1 MSETDRYLHGL
12 VDNLENLNGTISIT
26 RGYNGSVQPSEEITG
41 NLSSILNISGA
52 LSNATL
58 RGMPVELRIDGTIL
72 QWKYE
77 DEEEWNDLIDL
88 STIDYE
94 QLTNLPSINGI
105 QLIGNKTLAD
115 LGISSR
121 NEGVASITRNGTTFT
136 VTRPD
141 GTTFTFDQ
149 QDTTYDDATTSQSGL
164 MSADDKAKL
173 NGIESGSQENV
184 IESIS
189 VNGTEQTITNKNV
202 DISVPTNVSQLN
214 NDSGYQN
221 ASQVET
227 AITSKGY
234 QTAEQVGSIVESY
247 GYQNAS
253 QVNTAIEAKGY
264 QTANQVNAI
273 VESKGY
279 QTSQQVES
287 AIDAREYQ
295 TRSQVTGIVEGYG
308 YQNAQQVENKIE
320 SYGYQTNQDVTSTV
334 ESYGYQNA
342 TQVDDAI
349 TAKGYQ
355 TQQQVNTLVE
365 GKGYQTASQVTTSI
379 ESYGYQDAQDVS
391 TAINDALSGITQI
404 EYHVCASGEYN
415 TTTLVP
421 TLNGEV
427 GVIYLVP
434 KPSSLIGQAV
444 IGKSRISREELSK
457 SGSAIAGQSIVY
469 SQENSSTVNT
479 NTNNIYYEY
488 IYNNSTFELIG
499 DTQMN
504 LDGYLREI
512 DIASMSDVE
521 RMLIEIGLM
530 DGYGIVDS
538 AIVDSAIAG

>member
-1 MSETDRYLHGL
+1 MSDNTDQSLIGIVENPENLTASISSPDDLYGYLSSP
-12 VDNLENLNGTISIT
+12 DNL
-26 RGYNGSVQPSEEITG
+26 TG
-41 NLSSILNISGA
+41 H
-52 LSNATL
+52 LSNVTL
-58 RGMPVELRIDGTIL
+58 RGMPVELRIDGTTL

-121 NEGVASITRNGTTFT
+121 NEGVVSITRNGTTFT

-149 QDTTYDDATTSQSGL
+149 QDTTYDEATTSQSGL

-221 ASQVET
+221 ASQVDT

-234 QTAEQVGSIVESY
+234 QTAEQVGGIVESY

-295 TRSQVTGIVEGYG
+295 TRSQVAGIVEGYG

-320 SYGYQTNQDVTSTV
+320 SYGYQT
-334 ESYGYQNA
+334 
-342 TQVDDAI
+342 
-349 TAKGYQ
+349 
-355 TQQQVNTLVE
+355 
-365 GKGYQTASQVTTSI
+365 AS
-379 ESYGYQDAQDVS
+379 DVS
-391 TAINDALSGITQI
+391 TAITDALSGFTGI
-404 EYHVCASGEYN
+404 EYYICQPQQYDHS
-415 TTTLVP
+415 TFLP
-421 TLNGEV
+421 TLEGEK

-444 IGKSRISREELSK
+444 IGKSRISRKELAK
-457 SGSAIAGQSIVY
+457 SGDAIAGQSIVY

>member
-1 MSETDRYLHGL
+1 MPSLTGILQNVETLTG
-12 VDNLENLNGTISIT
+12 VISNPHPIVT
-26 RGYNGSVQPSEEITG
+26 GVISTPSTITG
-41 NLSSILNISGA
+41 H
-52 LSNATL
+52 LSNVTL

-121 NEGVASITRNGTTFT
+121 NEGVASIIRNGTTFT

-149 QDTTYDDATTSQSGL
+149 QDTTYDEATTSQSGL

-202 DISVPTNVSQLN
+202 NISVPTNVSQLN

-234 QTAEQVGSIVESY
+234 QTAEQVGGIVESY

-295 TRSQVTGIVEGYG
+295 TRSQVAGIVEGYG

-334 ESYGYQNA
+334 ESYGYQNG
-342 TQVDDAI
+342 TQVDNAV

-365 GKGYQTASQVTTSI
+365 GKGYQTASQVTTAI

-434 KPSSLIGQAV
+434 RTENVAGTAIVGSAQV
-444 IGKSRISREELSK
+444 TTTELSNFY
-457 SGSAIAGQSIVY
+457 I
-469 SQENSSTVNT
+469 
-479 NTNNIYYEY
+479 EY
-488 IYNNSTFELIG
+488 IYNGSDFEKIG
-499 DTQMN
+499 DTQVD
-504 LDGYLREI
+504 LSGYVQTSE
-512 DIASMSDVE
+512 IASNANVQS
-521 RMLIEIGLM
+521 MLQEIGLA
-530 DGYGIVDS
+530 S
-538 AIVDSAIAG
+538 